1 MADRSLLRLPTD
13 THLVVGEDTLV
24 VRHDGDV
31 ELEQSLGRRLV
42 RLEAGGDATLRN
54 FRATGTLRAGGK
66 LSILTPA
73 DLDDAMGDIVEIGDV
88 DFTARTVVATTR
100 VIIGRASL
108 NVDIISAPEVVVH
121 PDATGRI
128 RLLDC
133 LHEVPAT
140 RVRGCLSVKEYEADH
155 GDVASF
161 LGRRGV
167 NPVAPLTSAAVKAS
181 ASSAPQEAL
190 EPPDE
195 AATLHVVPPPAP
207 EPEMAPEPEP
217 VPAPP
222 PRKARVPSLAELVD
236 VAQTGSGLEP
246 AEEPPTLDDADLEP
260 LPPAEFPVPAATA
273 PQVRHGAPSVPTD
286 APSVPTGAPTSPSA
300 APNVRAAAPSVPP
313 SAPTVPVGA
322 SPPAQVFAAPAPLPV
337 AVPPTVAALPSVE
350 AEVDAIE
357 DDATVPPP
365 RRGPTR
371 ATRSLDRA
379 LERLQS
385 AYPSAPPEPVNEL
398 MGLVR
403 RGRIHLVSG
412 RIDDLWVA
420 TLKHHLA
427 ERSAIPRSALLA
439 FHALREARDRA

>member
-24 VRHDGDV
+24 VRHEGDV

-66 LSILTPA
+66 LAILTPA

-108 NVDIISAPEVVVH
+108 NVDIVSAPEVVVH

-167 NPVAPLTSAAVKAS
+167 NPVAPLPSTAAVEAV
-181 ASSAPQEAL
+181 APAL
-190 EPPDE
+190 LTPPEE
-195 AATLHVVPPPAP
+195 AATLLVVPPPPAEA
-207 EPEMAPEPEP
+207 EPVVEPAAVKPEPEP
-217 VPAPP
+217 HPEPAPR

-236 VAQTGSGLEP
+236 VAQTGGIPDSGDG
-246 AEEPPTLDDADLEP
+246 PPTLEDADLEP
-260 LPPAEFPVPAATA
+260 LPPVDLPAAA
-273 PQVRHGAPSVPTD
+273 
-286 APSVPTGAPTSPSA
+286 
-300 APNVRAAAPSVPP
+300 AAAPVTAVTAPP
-313 SAPTVPVGA
+313 PARVSAAQPAVPV
-322 SPPAQVFAAPAPLPV
+322 
-337 AVPPTVAALPSVE
+337 TDLPSVE
-350 AEVDAIE
+350 PEIDAVE

-403 RGRIHLVSG
+403 RGRIHLVAG